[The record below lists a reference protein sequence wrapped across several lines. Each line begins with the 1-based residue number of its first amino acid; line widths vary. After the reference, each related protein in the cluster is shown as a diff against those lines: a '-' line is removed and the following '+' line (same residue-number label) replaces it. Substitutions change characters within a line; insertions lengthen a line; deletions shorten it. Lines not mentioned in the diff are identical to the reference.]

1 MGQMT
6 IRQLD
11 DAALVRLKAK
21 AKALKVSAESLARQA
36 IHREATT
43 LTPAEKLALVERT
56 QAYMRSVMVPGVRQ
70 TPAEELI
77 REGREVDDD

>member
-21 AKALKVSAESLARQA
+21 AKAQRVSSEALARQA
-36 IHREATT
+36 IHREAAALT
-43 LTPAEKLALVERT
+43 LEERVTLARAMLERT
-56 QAYMRSVMVPGVRQ
+56 RAAMIDGVQQ
-70 TPAEELI
+70 TSGVDLI
-77 REGREVDDD
+77 REDRDNGH

>member
-11 DAALVRLKAK
+11 DAALARLKAK
-21 AKALKVSAESLARQA
+21 AKAMQVSAESLARQA
-36 IHREATT
+36 IHREATM
-43 LTPAEKLALVERT
+43 LTPDEKLALVKQA
-56 QAYMRSVMVPGVRQ
+56 QAYMRSIMVPGVPQ

-77 REGREVDDD
+77 RESRDVDH